1 MVNDEKWVYQSSLV
15 PMNVPSIHFEWLK
28 WTCQYV
34 GRRINVRYREDW
46 CYESTRL
53 LFCNA
58 VIANPVFLQIC
69 NLRLNISWMWS
80 WILQTSPLWTTSGT
94 SWAMSALFRLCMAS
108 WISQTSM
115 SPQVR
120 TELTQLR
127 PSYCRT
133 SFRVSSIH
141 CSRVPRQCSER
152 VLAPSNTTT
161 TPSVICPHVGL
172 NQKPSASLP
181 SPQTDWADFVQVTGH
196 HNTVFFQIAL

>member
-1 MVNDEKWVYQSSLV
+1 M
-15 PMNVPSIHFEWLK
+15 
-28 WTCQYV
+28 
-34 GRRINVRYREDW
+34 GRRINVSYREDW

-94 SWAMSALFRLCMAS
+94 SWAMSALFRLHMAS

-120 TELTQLR
+120 TEITQLR
-127 PSYCRT
+127 PSYCI
-133 SFRVSSIH
+133 VPSIH
-141 CSRVPRQCSER
+141 CSRLPWQCSKR
-152 VLAPSNTTT
+152 VPETRKPPPLCQVSTQTKLILYKSQAIIVQYFCYPNCFPESKQNYK
-161 TPSVICPHVGL
+161 L
-172 NQKPSASLP
+172 QK
-181 SPQTDWADFVQVTGH
+181 
-196 HNTVFFQIAL
+196 

>member
-1 MVNDEKWVYQSSLV
+1 MKVQDCSFVIL
-15 PMNVPSIHFEWLK
+15 WL
-28 WTCQYV
+28 Q
-34 GRRINVRYREDW
+34 IL
-46 CYESTRL
+46 S
-53 LFCNA
+53 F
-58 VIANPVFLQIC
+58 QIC
-69 NLRLNISWMWS
+69 NLRLNILWMWS

-94 SWAMSALFRLCMAS
+94 SWATSALFRLYMAS
-108 WISQTSM
+108 WISQTST

-133 SFRVSSIH
+133 SFHVSSIH
-141 CSRVPRQCSER
+141 CSRVPRQCSKR
-152 VLAPSNTTT
+152 VLAPSNSTS

-196 HNTVFFQIAL
+196 HNTIFLLSKLLSRIKAEL